1 MVYEWLSFSQFTQAS
16 LAFRLWVSRQCLN
29 FRQAKVFESLM

>member
-16 LAFRLWVSRQCLN
+16 LVFRLWVSLQYLN
-29 FRQAKVFESLM
+29 FKQVKVFESLM